1 MNAWHPATQPGC
13 SRASWLAPRCGP
25 HPAPCT
31 QGGAGIR
38 LRSGLAKTLGPL
50 AAFSHARLAWA
61 PPRLALSPRTLRVHP
76 ALQTLSVDLSPFL
89 QCKPPFRGAG
99 SSYLSLPPETLS
111 DPTPP
116 CPLSTQSTAGT
127 SFILGDLA
135 QTSWLALSI
144 APPPPPSR
152 HHPFSFYY
160 QNHA

>member
-1 MNAWHPATQPGC
+1 MPGTRPPNRAVAERPGWHLAAARTLPP
-13 SRASWLAPRCGP
+13 APRAEPGSGFAVAWLKPSVRSRRSPTPAWPGP
-25 HPAPCT
+25 RPAP
-31 QGGAGIR
+31 
-38 LRSGLAKTLGPL
+38 
-50 AAFSHARLAWA
+50 
-61 PPRLALSPRTLRVHP
+61 SPRTLRVHP

>member
-1 MNAWHPATQPGC
+1 MPGTRPPNRAVAERPGWHLAAARTLPP
-13 SRASWLAPRCGP
+13 APRAEPGS
-25 HPAPCT
+25 
-31 QGGAGIR
+31 G
-38 LRSGLAKTLGPL
+38 SGLAKTLGPL

-61 PPRLALSPRTLRVHP
+61 PPRPALSPRTLRVHP

-99 SSYLSLPPETLS
+99 SSYLSLSPETLS